1 MSKDLREIYERAEQN
16 AKNRKDPDF
25 KLHSIP
31 YKLELE
37 IKSNYDSEK
46 IKEIPNIFTEILQ
59 DFISVV
65 KEDFDTKEEII
76 VKNIE
81 LNGNSVSYKYYNKN

>member
-25 KLHSIP
+25 KLHSIT

-37 IKSNYDSEK
+37 IKSSYDSEK
-46 IKEIPNIFTEILQ
+46 IKEITNIFTEMLQ
-59 DFISVV
+59 DFINVV
-65 KEDFDTKEEII
+65 KKDFDTKEEII

-81 LNGNSVSYKYYNKN
+81 LNGNSVSYKYYN

>member
-16 AKNRKDPDF
+16 AKKRKDPDF

-37 IKSNYDSEK
+37 IKSSYDSEK
-46 IKEIPNIFTEILQ
+46 IKEITNIFTEMLQ
-59 DFISVV
+59 DFINVV

>member
-31 YKLELE
+31 YNLEIE

-46 IKEIPNIFTEILQ
+46 IKEITNIFTEMLQ
-59 DFISVV
+59 DFINVV